1 MSTPTPEEQEALTDL
16 LMDQRDA
23 YPRHVNDIP
32 SDILAVA
39 ILAAGYRL
47 PVPERGKSIA
57 ARIVYD
63 AAVNNRAREIV
74 EERALVSAAI
84 QPVSS
89 PVQVTDASHQWV
101 RIHAERVGEI
111 SLYCAC
117 GLAWKH
123 LPLARGQHADLP
135 ACPAVLE
142 GEQ

>member
-16 LMDQRDA
+16 LMDQRGA

-74 EERALVSAAI
+74 EERTLVSAAM

-89 PVQVTDASHQWV
+89 PVQVTDAMVTAAIAAWDGQPT
-101 RIHAERVGEI
+101 RVDAMRAAL
-111 SLYCAC
+111 SA
-117 GLAWKH
+117 A
-123 LPLARGQHADLP
+123 
-135 ACPAVLE
+135 LE